1 MGLVE
6 IGGVVL
12 SRAAERVEFAAE
24 NLTNATTTG
33 YKAKRGFRTF
43 LASDQIG
50 QIDGASPAVSVDLSS
65 GALHN
70 TGNPLDLAISGQGF
84 FAVRAPDG
92 IYYTRCGQF
101 VRDGEGH
108 MVTADGMVLQSQSG
122 DLSVGSAD
130 PKVLPDGMVTVN
142 GVPAGR
148 IAVTNFERQGDL
160 KPVAGG
166 LFAAA
171 QASAGKPSDAE
182 VRQGMLEASNVST
195 ATEMIS
201 IMSGLR
207 SAEAGQRM
215 VQVYDDLMSR
225 AVSVFGQ
232 V

>member
-6 IGGVVL
+6 IGSVVL

-24 NLTNATTTG
+24 NLTNATTAG
-33 YKAKRGFRTF
+33 YKAKRGFRSYLTSNEI
-43 LASDQIG
+43 A
-50 QIDGASPAVSVDLSS
+50 QIDDGNPAISVDLSS
-65 GALHN
+65 GELHN
-70 TGNPLDLAISGQGF
+70 TGNPLDLAISGTGF
-84 FAVRAPDG
+84 FAVRGPAG

-101 VRDGEGH
+101 RRDGDGH

-122 DLSVGSAD
+122 DLNIAGAD
-130 PKVLPDGMVTVN
+130 PNVLPDGMVTVN
-142 GVPAGR
+142 GAPAGR
-148 IAVTNFERQGDL
+148 IAVMSFEQQEEL

-166 LFAAA
+166 LFEAA
-171 QASAGKPSDAE
+171 QPGAGKPSDAE

-201 IMSGLR
+201 IMSAMR
-207 SAEAGQRM
+207 SAEAGQRV
-215 VQVYDDLMSR
+215 VQLYDDLMSR